1 MRLVDSP
8 AMTSR
13 HDVTALLLA
22 WNRGDDA
29 ALDDL
34 IPLVAGELR
43 KLAHHYLGR
52 ERSDHTLQPT
62 ALVNEVYLRL
72 VDRKQVSWRDR
83 AHFFAFA
90 ATTIRRILVE
100 SARKKKSA
108 KRGAGAR
115 PLTLTE
121 AEGLTGRDRV
131 DVIDLDRALTALA
144 ALDQRQARL
153 VELRYFGGLTIDET
167 AEVLEVGPAT
177 VSRDWATAKAFL
189 YRQLSG

>member
-1 MRLVDSP
+1 
-8 AMTSR
+8 MTAR

-22 WNRGDDA
+22 WNRGNAA

-34 IPLVAGELR
+34 IPLVTDELR
-43 KLAHHYLGR
+43 KLADHYLRG
-52 ERSDHTLQPT
+52 ERPNHTLQPT
-62 ALVNEVYLRL
+62 ALVNEAYLRL
-72 VDRKQVSWRDR
+72 VDRKRVSWRDR

-90 ATTIRRILVE
+90 ATTMRRILVE
-100 SARKKKSA
+100 SARKKKSS
-108 KRGAGAR
+108 KRDAGAGL
-115 PLTLTE
+115 LTLTE
-121 AEGLTGRDRV
+121 AEGIAGRDRV
-131 DVIDLDRALTALA
+131 DVIHLDHALTALA
-144 ALDQRQARL
+144 ALDERQARL